1 MSYFALLYDVV
12 EDFVARR
19 QPYRA
24 QHLSLA
30 QAAHA
35 RGELVLAGA
44 LAEPVDGAL
53 LIFQCSDR
61 SVVESFAEGDPY
73 VRAGLVRRWTV
84 RPWSVVIGDPSFEPS
99 TDAGHGEDPLPAFL
113 ERLVAGLSEPWLDK
127 ARQFRSVSDV
137 PIQELG
143 AHPDL
148 GERLRDI
155 TAALP
160 GTELGV
166 HCRMF
171 VARQQGE
178 RIFALAQGTGL
189 LRLRVGRRHAADAY
203 RSGAKP
209 DADLGPDWVDVDA
222 WNPEP
227 PAEAWLR
234 TLRHLASMAHAAS
247 D

>member
-30 QAAHA
+30 LAARA

-44 LAEPVDGAL
+44 FAEPVDGAL
-53 LIFQCSDR
+53 LVFHCSDR

-73 VRAGLVRRWTV
+73 VRAGLVRRWSV
-84 RPWSVVIGDPSFEPS
+84 RPWSVVIGDPSFEPPS
-99 TDAGHGEDPLPAFL
+99 AAGRGSDPLPAFF
-113 ERLVAGLSEPWLDK
+113 ESFVAGLFGPWLDK
-127 ARQFRSVSDV
+127 AQQFRSVSDV
-137 PIQELG
+137 PIEELG

-155 TAALP
+155 TAGLP

-166 HCRMF
+166 HYRMF

-178 RIFALAQGTGL
+178 RVFALAQGTGL
-189 LRLRVGRRHAADAY
+189 LRLRVGRSHAAEAC

-209 DADLGPDWVDVDA
+209 DADLGPDWVDLDA

-227 PAEAWLR
+227 AAEAWLA
-234 TLRHLASMAHAAS
+234 TLRKLASIAHAAG

>member
-1 MSYFALLYDVV
+1 VSYFALLYDVV
-12 EDFVARR
+12 EDFAARR

-24 QHLSLA
+24 RHLSLA

-35 RGELVLAGA
+35 RGELVLGGA
-44 LAEPVDGAL
+44 FAEPVDGAL
-53 LIFQCSDR
+53 LVFHCSDR
-61 SVVESFAEGDPY
+61 SVVESFAESDPY
-73 VRAGLVRRWTV
+73 VQAGLVRRWTV
-84 RPWSVVIGDPSFEPS
+84 RPWSVAIGDRSFKPSSVVGYGDE
-99 TDAGHGEDPLPAFL
+99 ALAAFL
-113 ERLVAGLSEPWLDK
+113 ERFVAGLSGPWLDK
-127 ARQFRSVSDV
+127 ARRFRSVSDV

-166 HCRMF
+166 HYRMF
-171 VARQQGE
+171 VARQNGE

-189 LRLRVGRRHAADAY
+189 LRLRVGRHHAADAY

-209 DADLGPDWVDVDA
+209 DADLGPDWVDLDA

-234 TLRHLASMAHAAS
+234 TLRQLASVAHAAS